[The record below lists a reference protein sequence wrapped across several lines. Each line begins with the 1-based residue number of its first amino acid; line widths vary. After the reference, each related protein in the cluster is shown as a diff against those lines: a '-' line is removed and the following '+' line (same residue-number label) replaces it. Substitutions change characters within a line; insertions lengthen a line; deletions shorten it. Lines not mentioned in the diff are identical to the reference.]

1 MSEARRPHGTG
12 SVYQEHLA
20 TCPKPVPGPP
30 GANGKPTMV
39 RPSHRCDGPW
49 VGSVELGWTARGTRR
64 RRRVKGPSERAVRVK
79 IRELMRTASE
89 SEAAVVG
96 GKPTVRTWAEQWL
109 ENTSSRLRPGAWAT
123 NRSAVR
129 LWIVPTIGHK
139 RLDLLTPADVR
150 AVTRA
155 VLAAG
160 RASSTAHRAHA
171 VLKGMLR
178 EAVMEGHTV
187 PQRVLMVEGPG
198 AGEHDRDAI
207 PLADAHDIL
216 AAAATMPDAS
226 RWVAALLQGMRPA
239 ECLGLTWSCV
249 DLEEGVIDVS
259 WQLKALPY
267 NVARDRSS
275 GFRVPTGYV
284 ARQLDGSLHLVR
296 PKTARGRRL
305 IPLVPWMTAAL
316 TRWRALAPESRHDL
330 VWPRADGR
338 PQVDSADRARWVE
351 VQDAAR
357 VACVDG
363 TEGRRYALYEAR
375 HTTATLL
382 REAGVDD
389 QTITAIMGHA
399 SILSTK
405 AYLHTSSTRTRA
417 ALDGLAGRLGLT
429 AVPEEAGR
437 SGGLDPVE

>member
-1 MSEARRPHGTG
+1 MSAARRPHGTG
-12 SVYQEHLA
+12 SVYQEHLD
-20 TCPKPVPGPP
+20 TCPAPVPGPP
-30 GANGKPTMV
+30 AKNGKPTMV
-39 RPSHRCDGPW
+39 RPEHACEGRW
-49 VGSVELGWTARGTRR
+49 VGSVELGWTANGTRR
-64 RRRVKGPSERAVRVK
+64 RRRVVAPSERAVRAK
-79 IRELMRTASE
+79 IRELLRTASE

-109 ENTSSRLRPGAWAT
+109 EMTSSRLRPTAWAT
-123 NRSAVR
+123 NRSSVR
-129 LWIVPTIGHK
+129 LWVVPTIGHK
-139 RLDLLTPADVR
+139 RLDLLTPADIR
-150 AVTRA
+150 SVTRA

-160 RASSTAHRAHA
+160 RASSTAHRTHV

-178 EAVMEGHTV
+178 AAVMEGHTV

-207 PLADAHDIL
+207 PLVDAHDIL
-216 AAAATMPDAS
+216 TAAAARPDAS

-249 DLEEGVIDVS
+249 DLEQGVIDVS

-284 ARQLDGSLHLVR
+284 ARQLDGALHLVR
-296 PKTARGRRL
+296 PKTAKGRRL

-316 TRWRALAPESRHDL
+316 TRWRAIAPESKHDL

-338 PQVDSADRARWVE
+338 PQVDTDDRARWFE

-363 TEGRRYALYEAR
+363 AEGRRYALYEAR

-405 AYLHTSSTRTRA
+405 AYLHTSSTKTRA
-417 ALDGLAGRLGLT
+417 ALDAVADRLRLTPAPAGEGD
-429 AVPEEAGR
+429 A
-437 SGGLDPVE
+437 